1 MSQALV
7 LLVDDDET
15 STQVLKMILEDEGF
29 EVDVAATGGEAV
41 EKVLTKSYQVILLD
55 YVLPDMRG
63 RDVAVKIGESGQ
75 HPKIILLT
83 GYNKADEN
91 LGEKSYDLIMLKP
104 APPAEIVKAIREA
117 LKG

>member
-15 STQVLKMILEDEGF
+15 SIQVLKMILEDEGF
-29 EVDVAATGGEAV
+29 EVDAAATGGEAV
-41 EKVLTKSYQVILLD
+41 EKALTKSYQVVLLD
-55 YVLPDMRG
+55 YVLPDMKG
-63 RDVAVKIGESGQ
+63 RDVAAKIQEAGQ

-91 LGEKSYDLIMLKP
+91 LADKSYDLVLLKP
-104 APPAEIVKAIREA
+104 AQPAEIVKAIRET